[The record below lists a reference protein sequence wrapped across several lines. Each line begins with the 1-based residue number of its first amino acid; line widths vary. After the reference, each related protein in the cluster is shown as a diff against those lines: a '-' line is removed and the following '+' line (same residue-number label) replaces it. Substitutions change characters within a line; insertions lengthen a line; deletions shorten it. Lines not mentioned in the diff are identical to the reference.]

1 MIPIIVCYEIFTHE
15 SVEHGEAAESGVYL
29 EDSFSFRELLRWLDR
44 HGSWEASRYSLRDL
58 SERDWLTS
66 ADDDI
71 NYRTGE
77 HKRLSVHLAHDAP
90 ARVRKHWIRAM
101 RHLLGRRPRF

>member
-15 SVEHGEAAESGVYL
+15 SAEHSEAAESGVDL
-29 EDSFSFRELLRWLDR
+29 EDSFSYRELLRWLDR
-44 HGSWEASRYSLRDL
+44 NGPWGASSYPLCGL
-58 SERDWLTS
+58 SGRDWLTS
-66 ADDDI
+66 ADADI

-90 ARVRKHWIRAM
+90 ARVRKHWVRAM
-101 RHLLGRRPRF
+101 RHVLERRPRF